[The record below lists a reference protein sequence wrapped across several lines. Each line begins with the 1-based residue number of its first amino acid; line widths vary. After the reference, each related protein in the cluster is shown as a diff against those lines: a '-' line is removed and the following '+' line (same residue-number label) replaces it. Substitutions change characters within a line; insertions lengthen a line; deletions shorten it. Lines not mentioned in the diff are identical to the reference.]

1 MAKDGKKKVAP
12 EAREI
17 PIEGGSANQEQEAEA
32 VQSAPD
38 AQADSAAEAPADD
51 AQPCKAK
58 DQPEETKAAEA
69 DSSSDDDIAAE
80 AEEVVAEAERIAKA
94 EQEAAALRDKYL
106 RLQAEWDN
114 YRKRTSEEAA
124 DMRIRAAEKLMGDIL
139 PVLDDFERA
148 IAHAEGNG
156 EAGLL
161 EGVKAIDAKLNEVFA
176 KHGLEAIDPT
186 NQAFDA
192 LEHQAVSTVED
203 TSVPDETVTQVFQ
216 KGYRLGKK
224 ILRPAMVTIS
234 TGGPKRESDEAAEDG
249 EAQ

>member
-1 MAKDGKKKVAP
+1 MAKDDKKKVAP

-17 PIEGGSANQEQEAEA
+17 PIEGDSANQDSEAA
-32 VQSAPD
+32 ASAPD
-38 AQADSAAEAPADD
+38 AKADSAPEVPAED
-51 AQPCKAK
+51 AQSCECEN
-58 DQPEETKAAEA
+58 QPKEEKGD
-69 DSSSDDDIAAE
+69 DSNPNDDITSE

-114 YRKRTSEEAA
+114 YRKRSAEEAA
-124 DMRIRAAEKLMGDIL
+124 DMRVRAAEKLMSDIL

-148 IAHAEGNG
+148 IAYAEENG
-156 EAGLL
+156 ETGLL
-161 EGVKAIDAKLNEVFA
+161 EGVKAIDTKLNEVFA
-176 KHGLEAIDPT
+176 KHGLEALNPLD
-186 NQAFDA
+186 QAFDA
-192 LEHQAVSTVED
+192 LEHQAVSTIED

-234 TGGPKRESDEAAEDG
+234 TGGPKRETDDAAEDG
-249 EAQ
+249 KEQ